1 MSRELLLMQHGH
13 LDKSIDEKLKPEL
26 SDKGKRSAQRMGVW
40 LSANKLLPDHII
52 CSPVSHV
59 KTTAQ
64 KTCKTAGLNAHKI
77 QLNKDLV
84 DVSASDLIDI
94 IKTCPEKAKRILIV
108 GNNPSLESALTKLSR
123 TNVPRT
129 KKDKILSPAAL
140 AHLRIACSWSKVSDN
155 CAELSQIVYPK
166 TLPKLFPYPDVNGSE
181 GRVRPAYYYR
191 QSCVIPYRIKKGRPE
206 ILIISSSSGKHWV
219 VPKGIHDPGLS
230 AQESAA
236 NEAYEEAGV
245 EGRVAAR
252 EIGSYQYAKW
262 EATCKVS
269 VYPMEASHVLDEN
282 DWEERHR
289 GRRWVMLEEAVKL
302 INNPDLAN
310 IIAKLPDFLGHQKK

>member
-1 MSRELLLMQHGH
+1 MIRDLLLMHHGH
-13 LDKSIDEKLKPEL
+13 LNDDDKLKPEL
-26 SDKGKRSAQRMGVW
+26 SDKGKRNAQRMGVW
-40 LSANKLLPDHII
+40 LAANELLPDHII
-52 CSPVSHV
+52 CSPVDHV
-59 KTTAQ
+59 KTTAE
-64 KTCKTAGLNAHKI
+64 KTSKTSGLNANNI
-77 QLNKDLV
+77 QIKKNLV
-84 DVSASDLIDI
+84 DASASGVIDI
-94 IKTCPEKAKRILIV
+94 IKACPEKAMRVLLV
-108 GNNPSLESALTKLSR
+108 GNNPSLESVLSKLSR
-123 TNVPRT
+123 TDVPKT

-140 AHLRIACSWSKVSDN
+140 AHLRIDCSWSKISDS

-166 TLPKLFPYPDVNGSE
+166 KLPSLFPYPDVNGRE

-191 QSCVIPYRIKKGRPE
+191 QSCVIPYRIKKHRPE

-245 EGRVAAR
+245 EGRVTTR
-252 EIGSYQYAKW
+252 EIGCYQYAKW

-269 VYPMEASHVLDEN
+269 VYPMEVSHMLDEK

-289 GRRWVMLEEAVKL
+289 GRRWVTLEEAVKL

-310 IIAKLPDFLGHQKK
+310 IIARLPDFIGRYKK